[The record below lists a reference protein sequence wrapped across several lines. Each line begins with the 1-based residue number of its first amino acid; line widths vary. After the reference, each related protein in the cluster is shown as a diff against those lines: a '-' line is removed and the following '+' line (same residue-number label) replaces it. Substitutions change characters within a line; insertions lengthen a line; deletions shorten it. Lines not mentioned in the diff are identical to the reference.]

1 MPEGP
6 EIRLAADEI
15 AAAIAGRTATE
26 VFFAFDQLK
35 TYEGLLAGQPIQAV
49 ESRGKA
55 ILIRFANGWNI
66 YSHNQLYGK
75 WLIRPAYDYP
85 NTNRQLRLAIHNQY
99 QSALLYSASDIEVL
113 PDDGLDT
120 HPFLSKL
127 GPDLL
132 DDSVTVAQVVRRF
145 NDPRFRRR
153 KFTSLLLDQSFLAG
167 LGNYLR
173 SEVMFV
179 GRIHPALRPMDCT
192 EAQISRVAEAALT
205 LTRQSY
211 QTRGI
216 TNDLVLVDQLR
227 RQGFSYR
234 DYRFRVFNRD
244 GQPCYNCG
252 MPIVKDI
259 NDGRRFYFCPKCVAG
274 ADSF

>member
-167 LGNYLR
+167 LGN
-173 SEVMFV
+173 
-179 GRIHPALRPMDCT
+179 
-192 EAQISRVAEAALT
+192 
-205 LTRQSY
+205 
-211 QTRGI
+211 
-216 TNDLVLVDQLR
+216 
-227 RQGFSYR
+227 
-234 DYRFRVFNRD
+234 
-244 GQPCYNCG
+244 
-252 MPIVKDI
+252 
-259 NDGRRFYFCPKCVAG
+259 
-274 ADSF
+274 